1 MTLLSDVLSQNE
13 IDALLS
19 ALSSGEMNAEEL
31 KQEEKEQKVK
41 VYDFKR
47 ALRFN
52 KDQVRSITRIHE
64 NFARLLTTNFSTQ
77 LRTYV
82 QIGVASVDQLPYEE
96 FIRSVPKMTI
106 LNLFEAP
113 PLDGNLLIEVN
124 PNIAYT
130 MIDRVLGGRGI
141 GMNKIDKLTEIET
154 RIITQLFERSL
165 TSFKEAWSTI
175 LDIDPIFL
183 DFEVNPQFLQ
193 MVPPNETV
201 VVISLTTTIGE
212 TSGMINICLPHM
224 VLEPILAKLSVH
236 QWMQRKQQSQLIGI
250 ESAQIVS
257 QVKASMLPVN
267 IELGKTS
274 ISVEEFM
281 QLAIGDIIEL
291 NQRVNDPLLMLIEG
305 RPKFVGQ
312 AGKVKNKMAY
322 QILGEFEGEEDMYE

>member
-1 MTLLSDVLSQNE
+1 VRLLSEVLSQNE

-19 ALSSGEMNAEEL
+19 ALSSGEMDAEEL
-31 KQEEKEQKVK
+31 KKEEKEQKVK
-41 VYDFKR
+41 AYDFRR
-47 ALRFN
+47 ALRFS
-52 KDQVRSITRIHE
+52 KDQVRSISRVHE
-64 NFARLLTTNFSTQ
+64 NFARLLTTNFSTL

-130 MIDRVLGGRGI
+130 MIDRVLGGRGV

-165 TSFKEAWSTI
+165 VNFKEAWSTI
-175 LDIDPIFL
+175 LEIEPFFL

-212 TSGMINICLPHM
+212 TSGMINICIPHM
-224 VLEPILAKLSVH
+224 VLEPILANLSVH
-236 QWMQRKQQSQLIGI
+236 QWMQRKQKIQTNGTEYQ
-250 ESAQIVS
+250 QIS
-257 QVKASMLPVN
+257 NQVQASELPIS
-267 IELGKTS
+267 IELGKTT

-281 QLAIGDIIEL
+281 QLTTSDILEL
-291 NQRVNDPLLMLIEG
+291 NQKINNPLLMLIEG
-305 RPKFVGQ
+305 KPKFEGQ
-312 AGKVKNKMAY
+312 AGKVKNKLAY
-322 QILGEFEGEEDMYE
+322 QILGEFKGEEDIYE